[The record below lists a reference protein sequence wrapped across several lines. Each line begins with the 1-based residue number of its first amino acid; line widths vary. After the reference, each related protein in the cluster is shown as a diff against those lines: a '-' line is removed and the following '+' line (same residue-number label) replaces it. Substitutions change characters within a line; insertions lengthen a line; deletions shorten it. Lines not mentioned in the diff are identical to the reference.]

1 MKTDTFL
8 MSIIFAAI
16 GLGVGVVIS
25 VVILM
30 ATLKP
35 AAADFFDGYA
45 LQLYCR
51 SQNPQD
57 DAVCLVYITGSFD
70 AFTTVDVIAQKTD
83 NAVAQFCVPEGIGP
97 DQLKDRVVAFMQRQD
112 TNLEFAASLVV
123 LGAIQDAYGCDH

>member
-8 MSIIFAAI
+8 MSIIFAVI

-30 ATLKP
+30 APLKP

-45 LQLYCR
+45 LQLYCT